1 MQHSHPDYY
10 RKDDPDRKFV
20 QSRLWREKLR
30 PLHLARAPLCE
41 HCLAINI
48 VKAAEHVD
56 HIVRPRGDR
65 RLQTDWSNMQSLCA
79 EHHQKKS
86 NWERS
91 GARGPLALGVT
102 ISGVKITTSPRGDLK
117 HFRGMR

>member
-1 MQHSHPDYY
+1 MRHSPDYY

-20 QSRLWREKLR
+20 QSRLSREKLR
-30 PLHLARAPLCE
+30 PLQLATSPLCE
-41 HCLAINI
+41 HCLAIDI

-65 RLQTDWSNMQSLCA
+65 RLQTDWDNMQSLCV

-86 NWERS
+86 LWERND
-91 GARGPLALGVT
+91 APRGRPLVL
-102 ISGVKITTSPRGDLK
+102 GVKISGEKIILPRGVAK
-117 HFRGMR
+117 EFRAMK